1 MVVAVAIPR
10 LWTRFC
16 AATGL
21 EALER
26 DPRFATNSSR
36 LENRGALNESI
47 RASFATQTVDALL
60 DRLGAAGVPCG
71 RVRTIEEVL
80 VDPQLAARQMLV
92 EIETGER
99 AVKVPGN
106 PVKLSGVT
114 PASGAPPSLGQHTD
128 QVRRSLAQG
137 KPSTR

>member
-1 MVVAVAIPR
+1 VANPR

-16 AATGL
+16 AAMAL

-26 DPRFATNSSR
+26 DPRFATNSAR
-36 LENRGALNESI
+36 LENRAALNESI
-47 RASFATQTVDALL
+47 RASFATQTVDSLL
-60 DRLGAAGVPCG
+60 DRLSAAGVPCG

-99 AVKVPGN
+99 VVKVPGN
-106 PVKLSGVT
+106 PVKLAGIT
-114 PASGAPPSLGQHTD
+114 PASGAPPSLGEHTD
-128 QVRRSLAQG
+128 DVRSSVARNAS
-137 KPSTR
+137 KR